1 MKLELGLQ
9 LSKYSLVSLTS
20 VAWAVYRTAAW
31 LPLVPCWTQ
40 YLPGWA
46 DKTECKQLGVGGD
59 RVLLSPGLVVKRL
72 FHGN

>member
-1 MKLELGLQ
+1 MKLELGIQ

-40 YLPGWA
+40 YLPGGQTRQKA
-46 DKTECKQLGVGGD
+46 SNLGWEGIEGYY
-59 RVLLSPGLVVKRL
+59 LQAWW
-72 FHGN
+72 